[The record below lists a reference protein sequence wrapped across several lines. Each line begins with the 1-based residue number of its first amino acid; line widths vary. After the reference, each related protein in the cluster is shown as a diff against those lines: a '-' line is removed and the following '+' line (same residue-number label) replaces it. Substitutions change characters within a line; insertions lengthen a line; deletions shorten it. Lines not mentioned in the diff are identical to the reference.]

1 MSGGVTRDRRGLQIT
16 QGALTAVD
24 FALTDDQDQLV
35 RAVTRWIERRWGRID
50 PASGAERRAG
60 WTELAANGWTGL
72 LTPSSLPV
80 LDAAL
85 VVEALAHGRCSLP
98 VGPGG
103 MIAPLVAAAAGLD
116 LGGRADQ
123 LLCATD
129 GRDPTAAIAVTVAR
143 GLELADRVVVLAATT
158 PPGVAPAGWTL
169 AGRRWWVAAVA
180 GGLSPGGGDD
190 GGSGPAIEVA
200 QDEGRTVLCRLAAP
214 VPAGAWRPLD
224 PAAGELAWLAGAVLG
239 AAELVGL
246 ARAVLDGCV
255 AYAGERVQGGRPIG
269 GHQAIQHRLAD
280 MLGAVERA
288 RYLTY
293 AAAVDLAAA
302 APVFRPGEVVPTVH
316 RAKALA
322 ARDCVAAIRSGHQV
336 MGAIAYSAEHDL
348 HHLHKQAVV
357 VASEHGDAARH
368 WAALEAAAAAG

>member
-1 MSGGVTRDRRGLQIT
+1 M
-16 QGALTAVD
+16 D
-24 FALTDDQDQLV
+24 FALTDDQDQML
-35 RAVTRWIERRWGRID
+35 RAVARWIDRSWARAD
-50 PASGAERRAG
+50 PGSPADRRAA
-60 WTELAANGWTGL
+60 WNELAANGWTGL
-72 LTPSSLPV
+72 LTPRSSPV
-80 LDAAL
+80 LDATL

-103 MIAPLVAAAAGLD
+103 MIAPLVAAAAGLTPGD
-116 LGGRADQ
+116 LADPGSGDQ
-123 LLCATD
+123 LLCATE
-129 GRDPTAAIAVTVAR
+129 GRDPTAAAAATVAR

-158 PPGVAPAGWTL
+158 PAGSTPAGWSL
-169 AGRRWWVAAVA
+169 AGRRWWAAAVA
-180 GGLSPGGGDD
+180 VDPADPGAGETGA
-190 GGSGPAIEVA
+190 GPAIEVA

-214 VPAGAWRPLD
+214 VAAEAWQPLD
-224 PAAGELAWLAGAVLG
+224 PAQGELSWLAGAVLS

-246 ARAVLDGCV
+246 ARAVLDSCV
-255 AYAGERVQGGRPIG
+255 AYAGQRVQGGRPIG

-293 AAAVDLAAA
+293 AAAVDLADAA
-302 APVFRPGEVVPTVH
+302 AGFRPGRTVATVH

-336 MGAIAYSAEHDL
+336 MGAIAYSAEHEL

-357 VASEHGDAARH
+357 AASEHGDAARH
-368 WAALEAAAAAG
+368 WAALEAATATR

>member
-1 MSGGVTRDRRGLQIT
+1 MDFGLS
-16 QGALTAVD
+16 
-24 FALTDDQDQLV
+24 DDQDQMV
-35 RAVTRWIERRWGRID
+35 RAVSRWLERRWARVD
-50 PASGAERRAG
+50 PASVADRRAC
-60 WTELAANGWTGL
+60 WAELGANGWIGL
-72 LTPSSLPV
+72 LTPSSLPL

-85 VVEALAHGRCSLP
+85 VVEALAYGGCSLP

-116 LGGRADQ
+116 RGGDSPGEGPADQ
-123 LLCATD
+123 LLCCAE
-129 GRDPTAAIAVTVAR
+129 GGDPAAAVSATVAR

-158 PPGVAPAGWTL
+158 PARSAAPGWSL
-169 AGRRWWVAAVA
+169 AGRRWQAAAVA
-180 GGLSPGGGDD
+180 GASTGATAGP
-190 GGSGPAIEVA
+190 GPADDRSPSPVKVA
-200 QDEGRTVLCRLAAP
+200 QDEGRTVLSRLTTP
-214 VPAGAWRPLD
+214 VGADAWRPLD
-224 PAAGELAWLAGAVLG
+224 PAPGELAWLAGAVLS

-246 ARAVLDGCV
+246 GRAVLDSCV
-255 AYAGERVQGGRPIG
+255 AYAGQRVQGGRPIG

-293 AAAVDLAAA
+293 AAAADLAAA
-302 APVFRPGEVVPTVH
+302 APGFRPGQVVPIVH

-336 MGAIAYSAEHDL
+336 MGAIAYSAEHEL

-357 VASEHGDAARH
+357 AASEHGDATRH
-368 WAALEAAAAAG
+368 WSALEAAGASG

>member
-1 MSGGVTRDRRGLQIT
+1 MSGGVTRDRPGHQIRVE
-16 QGALTAVD
+16 GLTAVD
-24 FALTDDQDQLV
+24 FALTDDQDQMV
-35 RAVTRWIERRWGRID
+35 RAVTRWIDRRWARVA
-50 PASGAERRAG
+50 PASTAERRAG
-60 WTELAANGWTGL
+60 WDELAANGWTGL

-116 LGGRADQ
+116 LVAGGDQ
-123 LLCATD
+123 LLCAVD
-129 GRDPTAAIAVTVAR
+129 GRDPTAAAAATVAR
-143 GLELADRVVVLAATT
+143 GLELADRVVVLAATR
-158 PPGVAPAGWTL
+158 PPGSAPAGWSL
-169 AGRRWWVAAVA
+169 AGRQWWAAEVAA
-180 GGLSPGGGDD
+180 
-190 GGSGPAIEVA
+190 GPAIEVA

-214 VPAGAWRPLD
+214 VPAEAWRPLD
-224 PAAGELAWLAGAVLG
+224 PGAGELAWLAGAVLS

-246 ARAVLDGCV
+246 ARAVLDSCV
-255 AYAGERVQGGRPIG
+255 TYAGQRVQGGRPIG

-293 AAAVDLAAA
+293 AAAVALAEA
-302 APVFRPGEVVPTVH
+302 APGFRPGQVVPAVH
-316 RAKALA
+316 QAKALA

-336 MGAIAYSAEHDL
+336 MGAIAYSAEHEL
-348 HHLHKQAVV
+348 HHLHKQALVA
-357 VASEHGDAARH
+357 ASEHGDAARH
-368 WAALEAAAAAG
+368 WAALEAAAASR